1 MRTAIAVALFVWAL
15 TGTSAAGG
23 QPAATSTLGEIRGVV
38 VDVTGVVLPGATV
51 SLNGPESRRGVT
63 NEKGEFAFQLLLP
76 GSYELQVD
84 LAGFTTASRRVAVR
98 AGARAPVTI
107 ALAVGSLAETLTVTA
122 ESPRV
127 QTSRARARVPAPA
140 PPAVGV
146 AGGLAGGVVGGLT
159 GNTFDLRA
167 VPESPRAG
175 ETYAHVDDNT
185 FRETTREPLST
196 FAIDVDT
203 ASYANVRRFLREGQL
218 PPPDAVRIEELVNYF
233 RFDYPPPTTGAP
245 FAITTDL
252 AACPWNEGHRL
263 ALVGLRGR
271 TSPVRETPP
280 RNLVFLVD
288 VSGSMS
294 TPDKLPLVRQAL
306 RLFAAELTANDRLAI
321 VVYAGASG
329 LALPSTAG
337 DRHATIDAAIDRL
350 EAGGSTNGG
359 DGIQLAYRVAREH
372 FVKGGVNRVL
382 LATDGDFNVGVTSLE
397 ALERLIE
404 TERQSGV
411 FLSVLGVGTG
421 NLRDATMEA
430 LADRGNGNYAY
441 LDSLREARKVLLE
454 EAGATLVTIAK
465 DVKIQVE
472 FNPAAVAAYR
482 LVGYENR
489 LLRKED
495 FNDDR
500 KDAGE
505 IGEGHTV
512 TALYEIV
519 PAGGTVPGP
528 SVDPLKY
535 QRPGPAPVVSA
546 SADELMT
553 VKVRYK
559 APDGDDSRLL
569 TVAVPNRVAPMS
581 PTLAF
586 ASAVAEFGLVL
597 RGSPHAGGAT
607 LKAAAERARRA
618 RGDDVHGYRAEFV
631 SLVELAD
638 GLRRLAR
645 R

>member
-1 MRTAIAVALFVWAL
+1 MRTVIAAALLLCVVS
-15 TGTSAAGG
+15 GTTSSGG
-23 QPAATSTLGEIRGVV
+23 QPAATTSLGEVRGRV
-38 VDVTGVVLPGATV
+38 VDAAGAVLPGATV
-51 SLNGPESRRGVT
+51 TLTGPERRAGVSSQR
-63 NEKGEFAFQLLLP
+63 GEFAFSLLLP
-76 GSYELQVD
+76 GDYELRVE
-84 LAGFTTASRRVAVR
+84 LAGFTIVTRRVAVS
-98 AGARAPVTI
+98 AGARASLTI
-107 ALAVGSLAETLTVTA
+107 ALAVGSLSESITVSA

-127 QTSRARARVPAPA
+127 EASHVPSPA
-140 PPAVGV
+140 SPPPFERWLGFGS
-146 AGGLAGGVVGGLT
+146 AGGTVAGLT
-159 GNTFDLRA
+159 GNTFTTPA
-167 VPESPRAG
+167 APRAG
-175 ETYAHVDDNT
+175 DTYAHVEDNT
-185 FRETTREPLST
+185 FHDATSEPLST

-233 RFDYPPPTTGAP
+233 RFEYPAPTATAP
-245 FAITTDL
+245 FAIATEV
-252 AACPWNEGHRL
+252 AACPWNAGHRL

-288 VSGSMS
+288 VSGSMAS
-294 TPDKLPLVRQAL
+294 PDKLPLVRQSL
-306 RLFAAELTANDRLAI
+306 RLFAADLTARDRIAI

-329 LALPSTAG
+329 LALPSTSG
-337 DRHATIDAAIDRL
+337 DARATIDAAIDRL

-359 DGIQLAYRVAREH
+359 EGIQLAYRVAREH

-382 LATDGDFNVGVTSLE
+382 LATDGDFNVGITSRD

-404 TERQSGV
+404 TERESGV

-421 NLRDATMEA
+421 NLGDATMEA

-454 EAGATLVTIAK
+454 EAAATLVTIAK

-482 LVGYENR
+482 LIGYENR
-489 LLRKED
+489 LLKKED

-519 PAGGTVPGP
+519 PVGQAVPGP

-535 QRPGPAPVVSA
+535 QRTAPAPVVTA

-559 APDGDDSRLL
+559 ASDGDESRLL
-569 TVAVPNRVAPMS
+569 SVAVPNRVAPMS

-607 LKAAAERARRA
+607 LSAAAERARRA
-618 RGDDVHGYRAEFV
+618 RGDDDHGYRAEFV
-631 SLVELAD
+631 SLVEMAD